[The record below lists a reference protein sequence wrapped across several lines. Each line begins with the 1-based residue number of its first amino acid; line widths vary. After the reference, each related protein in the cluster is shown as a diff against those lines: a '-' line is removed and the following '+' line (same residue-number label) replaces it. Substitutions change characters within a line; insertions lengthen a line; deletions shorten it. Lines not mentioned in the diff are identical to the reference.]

1 MKVVILKKANVTIK
15 RKKAQPS
22 KGYSTVGNKDN
33 KVLLIFEHGEVF
45 LKVFNPNTGLVYIY
59 SKIRSNTNPA
69 LNLTDAKGLHL
80 ILLNPSLKPEP
91 SPYIFIFES
100 EEDASVFNA
109 CVSLA
114 VKAAKGDELLYDAE
128 TNVDSDDV
136 SVRSNTSE
144 SSNESGDLFNPT
156 QDFNVG
162 AQELSQEL
170 LASYK

>member
-1 MKVVILKKANVTIK
+1 M
-15 RKKAQPS
+15 
-22 KGYSTVGNKDN
+22 
-33 KVLLIFEHGEVF
+33 
-45 LKVFNPNTGLVYIY
+45 
-59 SKIRSNTNPA
+59 
-69 LNLTDAKGLHL
+69 
-80 ILLNPSLKPEP
+80 
-91 SPYIFIFES
+91 
-100 EEDASVFNA
+100 FNA

-162 AQELSQEL
+162 AQELAQEL